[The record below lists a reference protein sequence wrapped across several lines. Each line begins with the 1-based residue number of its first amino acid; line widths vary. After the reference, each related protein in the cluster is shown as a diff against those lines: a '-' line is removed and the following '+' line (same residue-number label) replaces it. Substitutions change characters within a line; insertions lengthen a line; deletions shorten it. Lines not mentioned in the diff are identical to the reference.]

1 VFHVGGYVATELE
14 YHQEPDG
21 DFVTKIELNQF
32 KLFFASH
39 RNSASS
45 KNKVSVFA
53 EFNPIPEEV
62 IHQVDSATVT
72 KGIFSNVLREPNT
85 TEGEEL
91 IAFERLFVNI
101 SNVGGSG
108 INVTLGQFRNPFGL
122 WSDYTSH
129 RNFSSTKTNLLVNGF
144 ALKKIE
150 LGIKADYKFNE
161 NLELEAAVVNG
172 RFGRTGNLLRED
184 IDNEKDFVTHLT
196 YTHNRLAVGASAYFS
211 NLSFNKR
218 SAYGVDLTYRFD
230 KLLISGE
237 WAMQQNNDVTYTAV
251 NIAPFVNQLS
261 SHSGYLQFDW
271 ALTNKLH
278 VYGLYDYWQ
287 LKADN
292 KIVNKDAFKT
302 FNGLKYYIN
311 SKTRWT
317 IFEYGHMFYDGF
329 EKGYNHI
336 ATHLEINF

>member
-1 VFHVGGYVATELE
+1 
-14 YHQEPDG
+14 
-21 DFVTKIELNQF
+21 
-32 KLFFASH
+32 
-39 RNSASS
+39 
-45 KNKVSVFA
+45 
-53 EFNPIPEEV
+53 
-62 IHQVDSATVT
+62 
-72 KGIFSNVLREPNT
+72 
-85 TEGEEL
+85 
-91 IAFERLFVNI
+91 
-101 SNVGGSG
+101 
-108 INVTLGQFRNPFGL
+108 
-122 WSDYTSH
+122 
-129 RNFSSTKTNLLVNGF
+129 
-144 ALKKIE
+144 
-150 LGIKADYKFNE
+150 
-161 NLELEAAVVNG
+161 
-172 RFGRTGNLLRED
+172 
-184 IDNEKDFVTHLT
+184 
-196 YTHNRLAVGASAYFS
+196 
-211 NLSFNKR
+211 
-218 SAYGVDLTYRFD
+218 LTYRFD